1 MAEHIVNVDIVGG
14 KFSASLLSGRTQKT
28 ISADE
33 GKPVDRDAAWEFLF
47 GHLQG
52 VWEDGDTARI
62 TIGTKRT
69 KRASLRAALNVIDT
83 ELVLPT
89 FRRNTINPSR
99 QRQRKKP

>member
-1 MAEHIVNVDIVGG
+1 MAEHIVSVDITGG
-14 KFSASLLSGRTQKT
+14 RFLVSLVSGRTQRT
-28 ISADE
+28 LSPE
-33 GKPVDRDAAWEFLF
+33 GGKPLDRDAAWEFLA
-47 GHLQG
+47 GNLQG

-83 ELVLPT
+83 GLVLPT
-89 FRRNTINPSR
+89 IRRNTINPSR